1 MMGRTFRVL
10 PHTGL
15 LFLLCLAAARFVSAQ
30 EPPASSDTPT
40 ASQQTAM
47 LAQMTRYAERYV
59 DNLPNFLCVLV
70 TEQYEANKKGEH
82 WHKGDTLTSRLAYN
96 EGREQRTLVQVNDRS
111 LNQVN
116 HRWRTPLTTE
126 GEFGR
131 LIQMIFEERTQAAF
145 EWNRW
150 DNLHGKRV
158 AVFNYSVEQ
167 QRSTMKLGL
176 SDLASAIVP
185 YHGLVFADPDAGA
198 IYQVYEIATEIP
210 KALRTRE
217 IGTTIEYSE
226 VSIGDAKYLL
236 PARASI
242 LMKTDQNQVRNE
254 LEFRDYRKFGAES
267 SITFGDSN
275 GSEPSPAPPP
285 KDSHFRY

>member
-1 MMGRTFRVL
+1 ML
-10 PHTGL
+10 LHAGL
-15 LFLLCLAAARFVSAQ
+15 ISLFCIVVGALSAAQ
-30 EPPASSDTPT
+30 EQPSDTPT

-47 LAQMTRYAERYV
+47 LAQMTKYAEQYV
-59 DNLPNFLCVLV
+59 NNLPNFLCVLV
-70 TEQYEANKKGEH
+70 TEQFEANKKGEH
-82 WHKGDTLTSRLAYN
+82 WRKGDTLTARLAYN
-96 EGREQRTLVQVNDRS
+96 EGRERRTLVLVNDKS
-111 LNQVN
+111 LNQVT

-131 LIQMIFEERTQAAF
+131 LIEMIFEERSQAAF

-150 DNLHGKRV
+150 DDLHGKRV
-158 AVFNYSVEQ
+158 AVFKYSVEQ

-185 YHGLVFADPDAGA
+185 YHGSVFADPDTGA

-210 KALRTRE
+210 KELRTRE

-236 PARASI
+236 PVRASI

-254 LEFRDYRKFGAES
+254 LDFRDYRKFGAES
-267 SITFGDSN
+267 SITFGDSS
-275 GSEPSPAPPP
+275 GGEAPAPPP
-285 KDSHFRY
+285 KD